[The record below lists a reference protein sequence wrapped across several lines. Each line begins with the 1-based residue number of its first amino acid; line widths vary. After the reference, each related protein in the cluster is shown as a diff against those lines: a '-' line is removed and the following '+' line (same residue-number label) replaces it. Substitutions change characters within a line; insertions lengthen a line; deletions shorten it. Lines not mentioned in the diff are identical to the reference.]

1 MVHLPA
7 DMIRVRPQPGD
18 MIAGLSVALVLVP
31 QSLAY
36 AELAGLPAYYGL
48 YAAALPPLVAAFL
61 ASSPYLQT
69 GPVAMTSLLTLGALS
84 SMAAVQSPEYVALA
98 ALLAVMVGLARTVLG
113 VLKAGF
119 LSHFMSQPVIIGF
132 TTAAA
137 ILIIASQVPTALGTE
152 APDGPLLA
160 GAWWTLT
167 HPGWWDPASIVLALV
182 TIALMLGG
190 PRIRPIFP
198 GALVA
203 VAIGLGYSVLTG
215 YTGQVVGV
223 VPAGLPPFSLDF
235 PLRAFPTLLVPAGVI
250 ALVGFAEAAAI
261 SRLFAARDRQ
271 PWNPDREFIS
281 QGVANLAA
289 GISGGFPVGGSFSRS
304 SINRIAGARTRW
316 SGAFT
321 GVAVLAFLPV
331 AGVIAPLPRAV
342 LAAIVIAA
350 VIQLVHPRSLAG
362 IWRFSK
368 PQALIAWS
376 TFGATLALAPRVD
389 YAVLVGIGL
398 AVVVHLWRELLINVE
413 TRYED
418 ETLTLEPAGV
428 LFFASAPPLDAALI
442 KCLAEHPDAKRLI
455 IDLKRLGR
463 VDYTGALAIKAVVA
477 EAHSAGMD
485 VEFTGVPLQAR
496 RILTR
501 VFGRD
506 SPLLN

>member
-1 MVHLPA
+1 LSAGDVW
-7 DMIRVRPQPGD
+7 VRPRLGD
-18 MIAGLSVALVLVP
+18 LIAGLSVALVLVP

-48 YAAALPPLVAAFL
+48 YAAALPPLVAAFF

-69 GPVAMTSLLTLGALS
+69 GPVAMTSLLTFGALS
-84 SMAAVQSPEYVALA
+84 AMAVVQSPEYVALA

-113 VLKAGF
+113 ALKAGF

-137 ILIIASQVPTALGTE
+137 ILIISSQVPTALGMQ

-167 HPGWWDPASIVLALV
+167 HPGWWDATSIVLALV
-182 TIALMLGG
+182 TITLMLGG
-190 PRIRPIFP
+190 PRIRPVFP

-203 VAIGLGYSVLTG
+203 VAIGLGYSTLAG
-215 YTGQVVGV
+215 YTGQVVGA
-223 VPAGLPPFSLDF
+223 VPAGLPPLSIDF
-235 PLRAFPTLLVPAGVI
+235 PLRAFPTLIVPAGVI

-261 SRLFAARDRQ
+261 SRLFAARERQ

-289 GISGGFPVGGSFSRS
+289 GVSGGFPVGGSFSRS
-304 SINRIAGARTRW
+304 SINRLAGARTRW
-316 SGAFT
+316 SGAVT
-321 GVAVLAFLPV
+321 GIAVLAFLPI
-331 AGVIAPLPRAV
+331 AGVMAPLPRAI
-342 LAAIVIAA
+342 LAGIVIAA
-350 VIQLVHPRSLAG
+350 VLQLVHPRSLAG

-368 PQALIAWS
+368 PQAFITWS

-389 YAVLVGIGL
+389 YAVLVGIAL
-398 AVVVHLWRELLINVE
+398 AVVVHLWRELLIHVE

-418 ETLTLEPAGV
+418 DTLRLEPAGV

-442 KCLAEHPDAKRLI
+442 EQLAAHPDAKRLVL
-455 IDLKRLGR
+455 DLKRLGR

-477 EAHSAGMD
+477 EAHSAGME
-485 VEFTGVPLQAR
+485 VEFTGVPSQAR
-496 RILTR
+496 RILTK

-506 SPLLN
+506 SPLLQ